1 MFKIPIPENITFFF
15 DPRTY
20 VPFLDLTD
28 LSQDIICRVLLLHKA
43 QHIDTS
49 VCLRVSIAIIKTWIS
64 GLRVIMLTLKKSASV
79 EEAISTFS
87 LREPSSF

>member
-28 LSQDIICRVLLLHKA
+28 LNQDIICRVLLLHKA

-64 GLRVIMLTLKKSASV
+64 RHRHFQDQQLSYSEHGCIYLVM
-79 EEAISTFS
+79 
-87 LREPSSF
+87 